1 MMVTTWSTACLPAV
15 QHNIARQGG
24 STAGRRG
31 RGGGAAGRG
40 GGGGGR
46 GGRGGGRVRADL
58 VGDGDGHA

>member
-31 RGGGAAGRG
+31 RGGTRG
-40 GGGGGR
+40 KGR
-46 GGRGGGRVRADL
+46 GGRGGEEGGGSVQADL